1 MICGR
6 NGHCLV
12 LIVIFI
18 CFALASAD
26 AQSVKVAVLQGL
38 DKVTARISPIQAPIG
53 EEVAFGTLV
62 IIARTCRKR
71 PPEETPETIAF
82 LEIVDDKPGEPP
94 QLVFSGWMFASSPAL
109 SALEHAV
116 YDIWVVD
123 CKIDSL
129 SEGSASE

>member
-1 MICGR
+1 M
-6 NGHCLV
+6 NLKLV
-12 LIVIFI
+12 LIVVFI
-18 CFALASAD
+18 CVALASAD
-26 AQSVKVAVLQGL
+26 AQSVKVVVLQGL
-38 DKVTARISPIQAPIG
+38 DKVTARISQIQAPIG

-71 PPEETPETIAF
+71 PPEEAPETTVF
-82 LEIVDDKPGEPP
+82 LEIVDDKPGESP

-116 YDIWVVD
+116 YDIWVID
-123 CKIDSL
+123 CKIANL